1 MGSLLKEY
9 LDTRQKQE
17 EVLIGSETNKEIID
31 SEAKGLQNAEES
43 SGLNTEES
51 SSHDLEYGREETE
64 NQIEKGPS
72 ENGNRKTMRQQFKNV
87 VCIVDPPR
95 VGLHPVV
102 SCILCN
108 MFIFCPCFLNGSLQ
122 NWLCVYLSKIS
133 YHIDLSYL
141 N

>member
-9 LDTRQKQE
+9 LGTCQKQE
-17 EVLIGSETNKEIID
+17 EVLNGSDTNKEITD
-31 SEAKGLQNAEES
+31 SEAKGLQNTEERAS
-43 SGLNTEES
+43 LNTEDS
-51 SSHDLEYGREETE
+51 SSHDLEYGSEETE

-102 SCILCN
+102 SSILCN
-108 MFIFCPCFLNGSLQ
+108 MFIFYPSLFLNGSLQ
-122 NWLCVYLSKIS
+122 NWLCVYLSKTC
-133 YHIDLSYL
+133 
-141 N
+141 